1 MVGLG
6 GIEEIPVTCR
16 SAGGCRSRQESEI
29 DLSSVAGTAVDC
41 ALPLLVVQ
49 RGSGGLLGRIV
60 GVSICPVA
68 CGTASRSVVVEL
80 NPNDIKLRRENHVT
94 HVGIL
99 ETIFGLQW
107 TLRGTGN
114 DILL

>member
-6 GIEEIPVTCR
+6 GIEEVTITCS

-41 ALPLLVVQ
+41 VLPLLVVQ
-49 RGSGGLLGRIV
+49 CGSGGLLGWVV
-60 GVSICPVA
+60 GVCISPVA
-68 CGTASRSVVVEL
+68 CGTACQSVVVEL
-80 NPNDIKLRRENHVT
+80 NPDDIKLRRENHVT

-99 ETIFGLQW
+99 ETILGLQW